1 MVKGY
6 FAVEGAQFDEI
17 PLFFNAPAITEAY
30 DMAQAIDDMQV
41 SLVPQLR
48 KALIQLHDS
57 FDAFGEL
64 TGIDAYLRVRAPKPT
79 KNNANPGEDARLYLR
94 KEGGKWTGENR
105 FNALMFSMWGYSHLS
120 DSAADKKMKHFW
132 ETIWL
137 RRREPE
143 DLGIVYF
150 DSGTASWD
158 RPEGEE
164 EDDVMEM

>member
-6 FAVEGAQFDEI
+6 FAVEGAKFDEI
-17 PLFFNAPAITEAY
+17 PLVFNAPAITEAY
-30 DMAQAIDDMQV
+30 EMAQAIDDMQV

-94 KEGGKWTGENR
+94 EGGRQVGRRKS
-105 FNALMFSMWGYSHLS
+105 LQCLDVLDVGYSHLS

-164 EDDVMEM
+164 EDGVMEM